1 MEKKVLHYIHEN
13 DLITAG
19 DHVLIGV
26 SGGADS
32 LALLHFLDHYKKALK
47 INVAVAHLNHCLRG
61 EAANRDEE
69 VVRDFCEMYKIPFF
83 SVRIDV
89 GEIASD
95 HKISVEEAGRQARY
109 AFFEK
114 VCQEESYNRI
124 ALGHHLDDQAET
136 ILMRL
141 IRGTGI
147 KGISGIRS
155 NRTVI
160 RPFLSVS
167 RQEILDYCRVK
178 GLTYCTD
185 QSNFSNVYTRNKIRL
200 ELMPMILSINPQAQ
214 THFCEFAQIANDYED
229 FLEDYLSRIEDTII
243 KKEQDRVLIK
253 RKLWLEEKK
262 IVRQALLRRA
272 IALFKGSLKEIEYN
286 HIIAFERL
294 IKGDKTTGEVHFP
307 LGVRGVRRYQS
318 ISIEMAAQKEEKTLY
333 PKTIRPDKTYILSS
347 YHLIIESEILPE
359 MQWKEKK
366 KDFLIKDLKNHT
378 EKVFDYDKIN
388 APLFIRIRETGDFF
402 YPVGMKEKKS
412 LKKYFIDK
420 KIIRQKRDQI
430 PLLAMG
436 NEIVWVVGYAV
447 NGRLLADERTKNA
460 IRIKITLC

>member
-32 LALLHFLDHYKKALK
+32 LALLHFLDHYKKKLK

-61 EAANRDEE
+61 EAADRDEGR
-69 VVRDFCEMYKIPFF
+69 VRDFCQEHEIPFF
-83 SVRIDV
+83 SVHRDV
-89 GEIASD
+89 KKIASEQ
-95 HKISVEEAGRQARY
+95 KISIEEAGRQARY

-114 VCQEESYNRI
+114 VSQEQGYNRI
-124 ALGHHLDDQAET
+124 ALGHHRDDQAET

-160 RPFLSVS
+160 RPFLAVS
-167 RQEILDYCRVK
+167 RQEILDYCTAK
-178 GLTYCTD
+178 SLIYCTD
-185 QSNFSNVYTRNKIRL
+185 ESNFSKAYTRNKIRL
-200 ELMPMILSINPQAQ
+200 ELMPMILTINPLAQ

-229 FLEDYLSRIEDTII
+229 FLEDYLERIEKKII
-243 KKEQDRVLIK
+243 RKNKDEVLIN
-253 RKLWLEEKK
+253 RELFLREKK
-262 IVRQALLRRA
+262 IVRQALLRSA
-272 IALFKGSLKEIEYN
+272 LALFKGSLKEIEYN

-294 IKGDKTTGEVHFP
+294 IEGDKTTGEVHFP
-307 LGVRGVRRYQS
+307 LGIRGVRRYGA
-318 ISIEMAAQKEEKTLY
+318 ISVEMAAEKEVKI
-333 PKTIRPDKTYILSS
+333 PKTILPDKTYILSS
-347 YHLIIESEILPE
+347 YHLIVESELLSEKQWDE
-359 MQWKEKK
+359 MKN
-366 KDFLIKDLKNHT
+366 DFFRKDLKNHS
-378 EKVFDYDKIN
+378 EKVFDYDKIKDT
-388 APLFIRIRETGDFF
+388 LLIRTRETGDFF
-402 YPVGMKEKKS
+402 YPVGMKGKKT

-420 KIIRQKRDQI
+420 KIIRQRRDQI
-430 PLLAMG
+430 PLLAIG
-436 NEIVWVVGYAV
+436 NEIIWVIGYAV
-447 NGRLLADERTKNA
+447 NGRLLADEQTKNP